1 MDRTVKS
8 YPHHLCHAASV
19 ITVGLVDLRLQYR
32 PHVPRLDTDHRQAR
46 FSKSTVKPLRQWP
59 GFQPNP
65 FEVVGGI
72 RQHRQQCFG
81 FARDLHFPNDLTRV
95 LNNADAGLLDRHVQ
109 SGKMIHAALLL
120 LMLEAVHTDLV
131 SPSAC
136 SAAPHIFSY
145 PQDRRPIIPSLVIR
159 YPVEPAASRTM
170 SAMP

>member
-81 FARDLHFPNDLTRV
+81 KTLRSQKLRMLLTHRKLLQSKAIAIDNDLRGASYY
-95 LNNADAGLLDRHVQ
+95 ADLDTEV
-109 SGKMIHAALLL
+109 A
-120 LMLEAVHTDLV
+120 
-131 SPSAC
+131 
-136 SAAPHIFSY
+136 
-145 PQDRRPIIPSLVIR
+145 
-159 YPVEPAASRTM
+159 
-170 SAMP
+170 

>member
-65 FEVVGGI
+65 FEVVGG
-72 RQHRQQCFG
+72 FVST
-81 FARDLHFPNDLTRV
+81 ANS
-95 LNNADAGLLDRHVQ
+95 A
-109 SGKMIHAALLL
+109 SGSLATFTSRTILPVSSTMQ
-120 LMLEAVHTDLV
+120 TLV
-131 SPSAC
+131 SLTDTSNPAKWSMLR
-136 SAAPHIFSY
+136 FSFCCL
-145 PQDRRPIIPSLVIR
+145 RP
-159 YPVEPAASRTM
+159 
-170 SAMP
+170 

>member
-81 FARDLHFPNDLTRV
+81 VGRGAYFPNDL
-95 LNNADAGLLDRHVQ
+95 
-109 SGKMIHAALLL
+109 
-120 LMLEAVHTDLV
+120 AVSSTMQTLV
-131 SPSAC
+131 SLTDTS
-136 SAAPHIFSY
+136 S
-145 PQDRRPIIPSLVIR
+145 
-159 YPVEPAASRTM
+159 PAK
-170 SAMP
+170 